1 MSVSQIQLDHFLDFI
16 TSPHVIKDLPFGE
29 KSVKLSTKEIITV
42 PNSIRMIIPESILKQ
57 YLTYSQECGFTPL
70 SRRTLLR
77 IPTVCSASLRKSL
90 QGLDYISSA
99 GGQAFDDLA
108 DVVNRDF
115 KIEKNFIKCMYR
127 DVNKQVQAWNKDTCP
142 EVCIF
147 RKRGVITSLAT
158 WLCLRVHLIPVRDSQ
173 WTTESTSLIWKSNV
187 VKHLEMASLPKRKTQ
202 EIRLGDIYWKFSTSF
217 TGLGHEVSTK
227 KVQRKPKRLG
237 RKEEECP
244 DTLP

>member
-1 MSVSQIQLDHFLDFI
+1 MADKFSFKSFQKWIPNLTRYWLSEAGKHILVESRGVAPSLQSSQTRMAVSQIQLDHFLDFI

-99 GGQAFDDLA
+99 GGQAFDDIA
-108 DVVNRDF
+108 DVVNR
-115 KIEKNFIKCMYR
+115 
-127 DVNKQVQAWNKDTCP
+127 
-142 EVCIF
+142 
-147 RKRGVITSLAT
+147 
-158 WLCLRVHLIPVRDSQ
+158 
-173 WTTESTSLIWKSNV
+173 
-187 VKHLEMASLPKRKTQ
+187 
-202 EIRLGDIYWKFSTSF
+202 LGDKFMGMTWAR
-217 TGLGHEVSTK
+217 E
-227 KVQRKPKRLG
+227 
-237 RKEEECP
+237 
-244 DTLP
+244 

>member
-1 MSVSQIQLDHFLDFI
+1 MADKFSFKAFQKWIPNLTRYWLSEAGKHILVESRGVAPSLQSSQTRMSVSQIQLDHFLDFI

-29 KSVKLSTKEIITV
+29 KSVKLSTKKIITV

-108 DVVNRDF
+108 DVVNRL
-115 KIEKNFIKCMYR
+115 R
-127 DVNKQVQAWNKDTCP
+127 DK
-142 EVCIF
+142 F
-147 RKRGVITSLAT
+147 MGMT
-158 WLCLRVHLIPVRDSQ
+158 WAR
-173 WTTESTSLIWKSNV
+173 E
-187 VKHLEMASLPKRKTQ
+187 
-202 EIRLGDIYWKFSTSF
+202 
-217 TGLGHEVSTK
+217 
-227 KVQRKPKRLG
+227 
-237 RKEEECP
+237 
-244 DTLP
+244 